1 LPLAR
6 RQDRQELHARARASD
21 HARASAPAGARDAAA
36 EVARRRF
43 PAAPG
48 RRRDRGQPACA
59 KRRAA
64 RRRETRLAMA
74 RVNLLLLAALA
85 ACALG
90 LVTSQHLARRYF
102 GELEQEQ
109 ERSRQLG
116 VEYGQLQLEA
126 STWAVHARVERIAGR
141 QLHMRVPDAK
151 HLYIARPEEAAK
163 WNSPPAPFSRS

>member
-1 LPLAR
+1 M
-6 RQDRQELHARARASD
+6 
-21 HARASAPAGARDAAA
+21 
-36 EVARRRF
+36 
-43 PAAPG
+43 
-48 RRRDRGQPACA
+48 
-59 KRRAA
+59 
-64 RRRETRLAMA
+64 TRLK
-74 RVNLLLLAALA
+74 LILLLALT

-90 LVTSQHLARRYF
+90 LVTSQHRARKLF

-151 HLYIARPEEAAK
+151 RLHIVRPEGAVK
-163 WNSPPAPFSRS
+163 

>member
-1 LPLAR
+1 M
-6 RQDRQELHARARASD
+6 
-21 HARASAPAGARDAAA
+21 
-36 EVARRRF
+36 
-43 PAAPG
+43 
-48 RRRDRGQPACA
+48 
-59 KRRAA
+59 
-64 RRRETRLAMA
+64 TRL
-74 RVNLLLLAALA
+74 NLILLLALT

-90 LVTSQHLARRYF
+90 LVTSQHRARKLF

-151 HLYIARPEEAAK
+151 HLHIARPEGAAK
-163 WNSPPAPFSRS
+163 

>member
-1 LPLAR
+1 M
-6 RQDRQELHARARASD
+6 
-21 HARASAPAGARDAAA
+21 
-36 EVARRRF
+36 V
-43 PAAPG
+43 
-48 RRRDRGQPACA
+48 
-59 KRRAA
+59 
-64 RRRETRLAMA
+64 RL
-74 RVNLLLLAALA
+74 NLILLLVLT

-90 LVTSQHLARRYF
+90 LVSAQHRARKLF

-151 HLYIARPEEAAK
+151 RLHIVRPEGAAK
-163 WNSPPAPFSRS
+163 

>member
-1 LPLAR
+1 
-6 RQDRQELHARARASD
+6 
-21 HARASAPAGARDAAA
+21 
-36 EVARRRF
+36 
-43 PAAPG
+43 
-48 RRRDRGQPACA
+48 
-59 KRRAA
+59 
-64 RRRETRLAMA
+64 MA
-74 RVNLLLLAALA
+74 RVNLLLLVVLA

-116 VEYGQLQLEA
+116 VEYGQLQA

-151 HLYIARPEEAAK
+151 HLHIARPEGAAK
-163 WNSPPAPFSRS
+163 